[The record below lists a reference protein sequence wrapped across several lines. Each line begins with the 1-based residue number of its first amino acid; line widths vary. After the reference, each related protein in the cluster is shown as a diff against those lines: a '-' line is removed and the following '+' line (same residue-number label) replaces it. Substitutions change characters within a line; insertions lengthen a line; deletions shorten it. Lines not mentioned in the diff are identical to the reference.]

1 MWKRPITVSIFYICK
16 RHISISIIGNLFHL
30 FVYLIFLQF
39 FRTGSL
45 PRGGVLEPQEFFS
58 NHPRVSQQT
67 ENRVK
72 KLTKF
77 FGDEP
82 PLLRLYLKNLGY
94 EKYASI
100 FEEAKIGMLELPYLS
115 EERLEK
121 LGVPLGPR
129 IRILQESKMPYS
141 LEGQNYNV
149 YIL

>member
-1 MWKRPITVSIFYICK
+1 MGSYWFSTKRRSFGA
-16 RHISISIIGNLFHL
+16 S
-30 FVYLIFLQF
+30 
-39 FRTGSL
+39 
-45 PRGGVLEPQEFFS
+45 GVFS

-100 FEEAKIGMLELPYLS
+100 FEDAKIGMLELPYLS

-129 IRILQESKMPYS
+129 IRILQEVKMPYS

>member
-1 MWKRPITVSIFYICK
+1 MKINRQKNIHYSC
-16 RHISISIIGNLFHL
+16 RGQH
-30 FVYLIFLQF
+30 
-39 FRTGSL
+39 TGSL

-129 IRILQESKMPYS
+129 IRILQEVKMPYS

>member
-1 MWKRPITVSIFYICK
+1 MGSEM
-16 RHISISIIGNLFHL
+16 
-30 FVYLIFLQF
+30 
-39 FRTGSL
+39 RTQHVIVQEIEAIRS
-45 PRGGVLEPQEFFS
+45 EPQEFFS

-100 FEEAKIGMLELPYLS
+100 FEDAKIGMLELPYLS

-129 IRILQESKMPYS
+129 IRILQEVKMPYN
-141 LEGQNYNV
+141 LDGQNYNV

>member
-1 MWKRPITVSIFYICK
+1 MFLDQLLCINPWSS
-16 RHISISIIGNLFHL
+16 HIRIPRINSAFIKIST
-30 FVYLIFLQF
+30 
-39 FRTGSL
+39 FRGPTGSL

-129 IRILQESKMPYS
+129 IRILQEVKMPYS

>member
-1 MWKRPITVSIFYICK
+1 M
-16 RHISISIIGNLFHL
+16 
-30 FVYLIFLQF
+30 
-39 FRTGSL
+39 
-45 PRGGVLEPQEFFS
+45 
-58 NHPRVSQQT
+58 SQQT

-121 LGVPLGPR
+121 LGIPLGPR
-129 IRILQESKMPYS
+129 IRILQVCRRSPSFKNITDFLFLGSQDTLQSGWTELQRVHP
-141 LEGQNYNV
+141 LAFRRP
-149 YIL
+149 